1 MEKISSKLSAIKTKT
16 IIALI
21 HQHHYQVAHLRNL
34 LEVLA
39 QFDQRLSLDAKLTQ
53 IVCLMMMLIIQKIS
67 KPSR

>member
-16 IIALI
+16 KMAHI
-21 HQHHYQVAHLRNL
+21 HQHHYQVAHLGNL

-53 IVCLMMMLIIQKIS
+53 IICLMMMLIIQKY
-67 KPSR
+67 